1 MAVTVCRLTLVACL
15 LLVLLSGEADA
26 FGSHSLRNQKRLLR
40 KWLAARQSDEEML
53 NAIASHPDHSVH
65 VAHTTPAALPPTTE
79 SPASN
84 EVTSTCSDD
93 LFTCNN
99 GECALLSWKCDGDE
113 DCDDGSDEL
122 GCPPVTCEAGQ
133 FQCANRRCIPGQYQ
147 CDGGNDCGDGSDELD
162 CQNFVR
168 TCSPDQFQCASGRC
182 ISRNWVCDR
191 DNDCGDYSDE
201 QNCTHGTTPSAAGG
215 PTCSSD
221 QFQCANGRCINRN
234 WVCDRDNDCG
244 DLSDE
249 QNCGGGSGTTSTP
262 PRPPGGCPRDFMPLA
277 PSVPGCFHPVSVSLR
292 WQSAADY
299 CRAINPEAHLVTLS
313 ESRFR
318 DFARIMNDVPPF
330 IASACPYWWTAGQR
344 VDDTT
349 INSPFVW
356 RTFGRSCPAGGCLS
370 QLNFP
375 SSWVAD
381 AQGSGV
387 PEGHPGCVLFS
398 GTHAGIP
405 WQLAPCETHACA
417 ICEV

>member
-65 VAHTTPAALPPTTE
+65 VAHTTPAALPPITE
-79 SPASN
+79 SPGSN

-99 GECALLSWKCDGDE
+99 GECALKSWQCDGDE

-122 GCPPVTCEAGQ
+122 GCPEVTCEAGQ
-133 FQCANRRCIPGQYQ
+133 FVCANRRCIPGNYQ
-147 CDGGNDCGDGSDELD
+147 CDGGNDCGDGSDELN
-162 CQNFVR
+162 CESFVR
-168 TCSPDQFQCASGRC
+168 TCGPDQFQCANGRC

-191 DNDCGDYSDE
+191 DNDCGDY
-201 QNCTHGTTPSAAGG
+201 
-215 PTCSSD
+215 
-221 QFQCANGRCINRN
+221 
-234 WVCDRDNDCG
+234 
-244 DLSDE
+244 SDE

-277 PSVPGCFHPVSVSLR
+277 PSVSGCFHPVSVSLR

-299 CRAINPEAHLVTLS
+299 CRAINPEAHLVTLG

-356 RTFGRSCPAGGCLS
+356 RTFGGSCPAGGCLS

-387 PEGHPGCVLFS
+387 PEGHPGCVMFS
-398 GTHAGIP
+398 GTRAGIP